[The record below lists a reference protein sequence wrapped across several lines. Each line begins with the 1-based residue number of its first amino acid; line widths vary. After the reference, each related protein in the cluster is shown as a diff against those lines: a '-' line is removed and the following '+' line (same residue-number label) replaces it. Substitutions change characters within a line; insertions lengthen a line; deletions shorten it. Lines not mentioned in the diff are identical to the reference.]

1 MHRTGAPSHPLVK
14 PHAIRGGRDHD
25 EAVDH
30 GVDLGVQPGNVQ
42 AGEPLAGGLPRG
54 RSQEFAG
61 RLGIEILQ
69 IDQASLREQA
79 TGDHAGAPGQ
89 FLIDLRF
96 FIGEVFGQG
105 GPPRRRMGDGP
116 GTSARKP
123 GVSERIAADAWTSP
137 GSRSAPIVPEPVTPR
152 LQREWEGATHPFIAD
167 RRTPRTGACGAG
179 KG

>member
-42 AGEPLAGGLPRG
+42 AGEPLAGGLPPG

-89 FLIDLRF
+89 ILIDLRF